1 MNTNDNSVAQKPED
15 LLIRTKRFAI
25 DTAHF
30 LKKQR
35 VTLFND
41 HIIRQLLR
49 SSSSIGANF
58 CEAKESIT
66 RKDFINKTV
75 ICKKESQETMYWLDL
90 LTADLGEVPEMKR
103 LHDEARQ
110 FVMIFVSM
118 IRK

>member
-1 MNTNDNSVAQKPED
+1 MNINDSSAARKPED

-25 DTAHF
+25 DTALF
-30 LKKQR
+30 LKKQK
-35 VTLFND
+35 VTIYND
-41 HIIRQLLR
+41 HIIKQLLR

-66 RKDFINKTV
+66 RKDFVNKTA
-75 ICKKESQETMYWLDL
+75 ISKKESQETMYWLDL
-90 LTADLGEVPEMKR
+90 LVADLGEVPEIKR